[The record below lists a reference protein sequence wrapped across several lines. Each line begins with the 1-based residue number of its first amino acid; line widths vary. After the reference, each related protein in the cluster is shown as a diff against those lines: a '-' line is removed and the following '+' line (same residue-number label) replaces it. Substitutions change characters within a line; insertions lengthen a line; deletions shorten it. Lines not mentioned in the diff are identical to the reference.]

1 MAVDTGD
8 SVAAALPGESAFSPE
23 EDGYIRVRNAR
34 THNLKGIDL
43 KLPRDALVVITG
55 ISGSGKS
62 SLAFDTLYAEGQR
75 RYIESLSSY
84 ARQFLE
90 QMPRPDCDLILG
102 LPPTI
107 AIRQEMTGAS
117 PRSTVATTTEIYDFL
132 RLLYARVG
140 TPHCPDCGTA
150 IRHQTLEQITAAIN
164 DLPAGAQITLLAPI
178 VRGRKGHYRELFDR
192 LRADGYVRV
201 RVDGKVRDL
210 DEVDRVRRYETHD
223 IDVVVDR
230 LFAKKPRAAEAGSE
244 GSAPEGPV
252 YRAFVSRLTNSV
264 STALQAGSGTCV
276 ALLEDGQELLFSQ
289 FFACPKCGRSF
300 EEPNPNT
307 FSFNSPYGRCPTC
320 NGLGTVDEFDE
331 DLIVPDKSLS
341 LSEGAICAW
350 AEAGGRTG
358 RRFAAMLQ
366 ELARALKISLK
377 TPFARLSAAKRRALL
392 YGEGL
397 EEKTDIPARNAVIP
411 SLQAIV
417 EDDPRLGALKLGK
430 YITQA
435 ACPSCKGARLK
446 PEALGFT
453 VGGLSIC
460 ELTRLSVRDCLRFLE
475 GLSFQGAPAKIAAP
489 IVKEVSQRLR
499 FMLEVGL
506 HYLTC
511 DRRSNTLSRGE
522 FQRIRLATQIGSGL
536 TGVCYVLDE
545 PSIGLHH
552 RDNARLLDSLEKL
565 RDGGNSVLVVEHDEA
580 TIRRGDW
587 VLDLGPGAGRD
598 GGSVVY
604 NGPLDKLTEVES
616 SLTAR
621 YLAGRDEIPIPERLR
636 QPQTGRSLT
645 LRGAREHNLKRIDV
659 TFPLGC
665 FCCVTGV
672 SGSGKS
678 TLVNDILY
686 RALARR
692 LYGSRQKPGAHR
704 SVRGAAKV
712 ERVLEIDQSPIGRS
726 PRSCPATYTK
736 VFDDIRRA
744 FAETRQAKVRGYDL
758 GRFSFNTKEGRCPVC
773 DGRGEKRIEMS
784 FLPDMRVTCEECHG
798 RRYNEQTL
806 QITIRGKNIAD
817 VLAMTVEEALEFF
830 RNYPSIE
837 RKLRTLRDVGLGYL
851 TLGQPSP
858 TLSGGEAQRI
868 KLTRELAKVQSGTTL
883 YILDEP
889 TTGLHFEDVKKLLH
903 ILHGLADMGNTL
915 VVIEHNLEVVK
926 NADYIVD
933 LGPEGGDEGGR
944 VVACGPP
951 EAIIQVPGSYT
962 GQSLK
967 PFFRNRKPRDFEG
980 IA

>member
-1 MAVDTGD
+1 MVVDTAD
-8 SVAAALPGESAFSPE
+8 SVTAALPGAGGSGPE

-43 KLPRDALVVITG
+43 ELPRDALVVITG

-90 QMPRPDCDLILG
+90 QIPRPDCDLILG

-107 AIRQEMTGAS
+107 AIQQEMTGAS

-140 TPHCPDCGTA
+140 TPHCPDCGAA
-150 IRHQTLEQITAAIN
+150 IRHQTLEQITGAIN
-164 DLPAGAQITLLAPI
+164 ELPAGTQITLLAPV
-178 VRGRKGHYRELFDR
+178 VRGRKGHYRDLFER
-192 LRADGYVRV
+192 LRADGYLKV
-201 RVDGKVRDL
+201 RVDGQVRDL
-210 DEVDRVRRYETHD
+210 DEVDRVRRYQTHD
-223 IDVVVDR
+223 IEVVVDR
-230 LFAKKPRAAEAGSE
+230 LFVKKPGAAEGEAGESVR
-244 GSAPEGPV
+244 GGPIF
-252 YRAFVSRLTNSV
+252 RAFLNRLANSV
-264 STALQAGSGTCV
+264 STALKAGSGTCV
-276 ALLEDGQELLFSQ
+276 ALLEDGGELLFSQ
-289 FFACPKCGRSF
+289 FFACPKCGLSF

-307 FSFNSPYGRCPTC
+307 FSFNSPYGQCPSC

-341 LSEGAICAW
+341 LSEGAIRPW
-350 AEAGGRTG
+350 ADAGGRRG
-358 RRFAAMLQ
+358 RRFAAMLN
-366 ELARALKISLK
+366 ELTDALKINPR
-377 TPFARLSAAKRRALL
+377 TPFRKLSAAKRKALL
-392 YGEGL
+392 HGEGL
-397 EEKTDIPARNAVIP
+397 EGKTDIPAREAVIP
-411 SLQAIV
+411 SLREIM
-417 EDDPRLGALKLGK
+417 EDSPRGAGAHLRK
-430 YITQA
+430 YISQA
-435 ACPSCKGARLK
+435 TCPSCDGARLK

-453 VGGLSIC
+453 VGDLNIC
-460 ELTRLSVRDCLRFLE
+460 ELARLSVRDCLGFLQDLAFE
-475 GLSFQGAPAKIAAP
+475 GAEAKIAEP
-489 IVKEVSQRLR
+489 IIKEVSQRLR

-565 RDGGNSVLVVEHDEA
+565 RDGGNTVLVVEHDEA
-580 TIRRGDW
+580 TIRRADW

-598 GGSVVY
+598 GGAVVY
-604 NGPLDKLTEVES
+604 SGLLAGLAGVDS
-616 SLTAR
+616 SLTGR
-621 YLAGRDEIPIPERLR
+621 YLTGRDEVPIPERLR
-636 QPQTGRSLT
+636 QPQKRRMLT
-645 LRGAREHNLKRIDV
+645 VRGARQHNLKRIDV

-692 LYGSRQKPGAHR
+692 LYSSREKPGAHR
-704 SVRGAAKV
+704 SIRGAAKV

-744 FAETRQAKVRGYDL
+744 FAGTKQAKVRGYDL
-758 GRFSFNTKEGRCPVC
+758 GRFSFNTKDGRCPVC
-773 DGRGEKRIEMS
+773 SGRGEKQIEMS

-806 QITIRGKNIAD
+806 QITIRGRNIAD

-868 KLTRELAKVQSGTTL
+868 KLTRELAKVQSGSTL

-889 TTGLHFEDVKKLLH
+889 TTGLHFDDVKKLLR

-915 VVIEHNLEVVK
+915 IVIEHNLEVVK
-926 NADYIVD
+926 NADYLVD
-933 LGPEGGDEGGR
+933 LGPEGGDEGGY

-951 EAIIQVPGSYT
+951 EAITRAKESHT
-962 GQSLK
+962 GRALK
-967 PFFRNRKPRDFEG
+967 PFFENRKPRHFEG